1 MDTNQGRMT
10 QSVDSQITEDTINRL
25 VDHYLDSNLTTI
37 SRDVEIATINDSTLR
52 YDPSAE
58 TITYA
63 GQPINGDWWTR
74 SSTIS
79 CTKSIKSDF
88 DGFSNILEKCK
99 EYLKEKLKDLS
110 YDIIGINLKDFG
122 TECDKSRIIDIALEI
137 PTSDDLISYIS
148 VIVNENGDI
157 LPYEPI
163 TDETDTHENE
173 GD

>member
-1 MDTNQGRMT
+1 MDTNQSRMT
-10 QSVDSQITEDTINRL
+10 ESVNSQITEDTINRL
-25 VDHYLDSNLTTI
+25 VDSYLSSASTV
-37 SRDVEIATINDSTLR
+37 SRDVEIATINDNTLR

-63 GQPINGDWWTR
+63 GQPINGDWWAR

-79 CTKSIKSDF
+79 CVKPKSDF

-122 TECDKSRIIDIALEI
+122 EDCDKSRIIDIALEI
-137 PTSDDLISYIS
+137 PSSDDLISYIS
-148 VIVNENGDI
+148 VVVNEDGDI

>member
-10 QSVDSQITEDTINRL
+10 ESVNSQITEDVVNRL
-25 VDHYLDSNLTTI
+25 VDSYLDSVSTV
-37 SRDVEIATINDSTLR
+37 SRDVEISTINDSTLR
-52 YDPSAE
+52 YDPSVE

-63 GQPINGDWWTR
+63 GHPINGDWWAR

-79 CTKSIKSDF
+79 CIKPKSDF

-122 TECDKSRIIDIALEI
+122 TESDKARIIDIALEI

-148 VIVNENGDI
+148 VVVNEDGYI
-157 LPYEPI
+157 LPYEKDLCQ
-163 TDETDTHENE
+163 DESENE

>member
-1 MDTNQGRMT
+1 MDTNQNRMT
-10 QSVDSQITEDTINRL
+10 ESINNQVTEDTINRL
-25 VDHYLDSNLTTI
+25 VDSYLDSVSTIDDRGSQTT
-37 SRDVEIATINDSTLR
+37 TLNDSALR
-52 YDPSAE
+52 YDPSVE

-63 GQPINGDWWTR
+63 GQPINGDWWAR

-79 CTKSIKSDF
+79 CVKPKSDF

-122 TECDKSRIIDIALEI
+122 SESDKARIIDIALEI

-148 VIVNENGDI
+148 VVVNEDGDI